1 MKIAIVI
8 LAAGLGTRMKSSLP
22 KVLHRVCGKPMV
34 RLVAETASGL
44 KPEQTIVVVGAE
56 NEGLRAALSDLPVA
70 FAVQKKPL
78 GTGDAL
84 KTAMAFFKDFQGDV
98 LVLGGD
104 TPLISVQTLKL
115 FLAHHKKM
123 REDISLLSFSM
134 PGSHSYGRVVRKGNR
149 VDAIVENRDANE
161 EQKKIEE
168 VNSGIYA
175 IRHSCLDLIKKIKM
189 NKAKGEYY
197 LTDIVKLAVDKGL
210 RVGGHALSDELELSG
225 INTRQELHAAE
236 KFMQRKIVS
245 EWMSKGVSFIDAES
259 AFIHQD
265 VELGADTLI
274 YPNVQ
279 IEGKTAIGPGCVI
292 YPGVR
297 ISDCII
303 GNHVT
308 IKDSTVIEDS
318 IIMDRATVGP
328 FAHIRPKSVI
338 GVSVKVGNF
347 VEIKKSVLGEG
358 TKASHLSYLGD
369 AEIGKNVNIG
379 AGTIT
384 CNYDGK
390 NKNKTVIEDD
400 VFIGSD
406 TQLIAPV
413 SVKRGAY
420 VGAGSTITKDVPA
433 EALAV
438 SRADQRIIAGWAKKK
453 KIAVKGEKPR
463 KESRD

>member
-1 MKIAIVI
+1 MNVAVVI

-22 KVLHRVCGKPMV
+22 KVLHKVCGKPMV
-34 RLVAETASGL
+34 RLVAEAAAAL
-44 KPEQTIVVVGAE
+44 KPEKIIVVVGPE
-56 NEGLRAALSDLPVA
+56 SEGIRAALSGLSVE
-70 FAVQKKPL
+70 FGVQKRPL

-84 KTAMAFFKDFQGDV
+84 KVAMSSLRGFQGDV

-104 TPLISVQTLKL
+104 TPLISFLTLRL
-115 FLAHHKKM
+115 FLAHHRKM
-123 REDISLLSFSM
+123 REDISLLSFRVT
-134 PGSHSYGRVVRKGNR
+134 GSHSYGRIVRDGNR
-149 VDAIVENRDANE
+149 VDAIVEDRDANE

-175 IRHSCLDLIKKIKM
+175 IKHSCLELVKRIKI

-245 EWMSKGVSFIDAES
+245 AWMSKGVSFIDAES
-259 AFIHQD
+259 VFIHQGA
-265 VELGADTLI
+265 ELGADTII
-274 YPNVQ
+274 YPNVL
-279 IEGKTAIGPGCVI
+279 IEGETTIGRGCVL
-292 YPGVR
+292 YPSVR
-297 ISDCII
+297 IAGCRI
-303 GNHVT
+303 GNDVA
-308 IKDSTVIEDS
+308 IKDSTVIEES
-318 IIMDRATVGP
+318 TVMDGAVVGP
-328 FAHIRPKSVI
+328 FAHIRPQSVI
-338 GVSVKVGNF
+338 GPSVKIGNF
-347 VEIKKSVLGEG
+347 VEIKKSVLGAG

-438 SRADQRIIAGWAKKK
+438 SRAEQRIIAGWAKKK
-453 KIAVKGEKPR
+453 TAVKNEKLR
-463 KESRD
+463 KESKR

>member
-1 MKIAIVI
+1 MNIAVVI

-22 KVLHRVCGKPMV
+22 KVLHKVCGKPMV
-34 RLVAETASGL
+34 RLVAETAAGL
-44 KPEQTIVVVGAE
+44 KPEKTIVVVGPE
-56 NEGLRAALSDLPVA
+56 SEGIRTALSGLPIE
-70 FAVQKKPL
+70 FCVQKKPL

-84 KTAMAFFKDFQGDV
+84 KIASASLGGFEGDV

-123 REDISLLSFSM
+123 REDISLLSFRIT
-134 PGSHSYGRVVRKGNR
+134 GSHAYGRIIRKGNR
-149 VDAIVENRDANE
+149 VDAIVEDRDANE
-161 EQKKIEE
+161 EQKKIDE

-175 IRHSCLDLIKKIKM
+175 IRHSCLDLIKKIKE

-225 INTRQELHAAE
+225 INTRHELHAAE
-236 KFMQRKIVS
+236 KFMQQKIVS
-245 EWMSKGVSFIDAES
+245 GWMSKGVSFIDAG
-259 AFIHQD
+259 AVFIHQN
-265 VELGADTLI
+265 VELEADTLI
-274 YPNVQ
+274 YPNVH
-279 IEGKTAIGPGCVI
+279 IEGSTTIGHGCVI

-297 ISDCII
+297 IANCII
-303 GNHVT
+303 GNNVT

-318 IIMDRATVGP
+318 TVMNGAAVGP

-338 GVSVKVGNF
+338 GASVKVGNF
-347 VEIKKSVLGEG
+347 VEIKKTVLGEG

-390 NKNKTVIEDD
+390 NKNKTIIEDN

-413 SVKRGAY
+413 TVKKGSY

-433 EALAV
+433 ESLAV
-438 SRADQRIIAGWAKKK
+438 SRADQRIIHGWAKKK
-453 KIAVKGEKPR
+453 K
-463 KESRD
+463 